1 MIVLGL
7 TGSIGMG
14 KTETAHMF
22 RALGVPVYDADQA
35 VHDLYKKGGAG
46 VDPIE
51 QTFPGVCVDGAIDRE
66 RLSAQVVNDA
76 AAFRKLEQIIH
87 PLVRTDQK
95 SFMAKLIADHVP
107 LVVLDVPLLF
117 EGGGHAACDRVV
129 VVSAPAAVQRQ
140 RVLARPGMSEE
151 KFNTI
156 LSRQTPDAEKRA
168 RADFIIETDRGLMDA
183 ARQVAAIVAQLTGHE
198 ATSDR
203 QNL

>member
-14 KTETAHMF
+14 KTEAAHMF
-22 RALGVPVYDADQA
+22 RDLGVPVYDADQA

-66 RLSAQVVNDA
+66 RLSAQVMNDA

-117 EGGGHAACDRVV
+117 EGSGHAACDRVA

-168 RADFIIETDRGLMDA
+168 RADFIIETDRGLTDA

-198 ATSDR
+198 PTPDR